1 MLLTPDEFRRWPR
14 KAVTLLGMSGV
25 GKTTLAARLPKSSWF
40 HFSGDYRIGT
50 RYLNE
55 PILDNIKLHMMR
67 DPFLRNLLRSDSIY
81 IQHNITVENLEPIS
95 AFLGKLGDPAR
106 GGLPLAE
113 FQRRQ
118 RLHLAAETAA
128 MCDVADFLDKAKD
141 IYGYDHFLND
151 AGGSVCEIDDEGMLG
166 VLAKHT
172 LVLYLRAGDD
182 MEQELI
188 RRAQANPKP
197 LYYRADFL
205 EPRLAAY
212 LQEQGLAGDAQVDP
226 DHFVRWI
233 FPHLVQHR
241 RPRYERIAAQYG
253 YTVEAAA
260 LGALRDEQDFIAL
273 VCDAIAR
280 RGD

>member
-1 MLLTPDEFRRWPR
+1 MFLTQAEFRKWPH

-25 GKTTLAARLPKSSWF
+25 GKTVLANRLPKSSWF

-50 RYLNE
+50 RYLGE
-55 PILDNIKLHMMR
+55 PIMDNIKRQAMQV
-67 DPFLRNLLRSDSIY
+67 PFLRDLLRSDSIY
-81 IQHNITVENLEPIS
+81 IGSNITVNNLEPIS
-95 AFLGKLGDPAR
+95 AFLGKVGDPAR
-106 GGLPLAE
+106 GGLPLPE

-118 RLHLAAETAA
+118 QLHLAAETAA
-128 MCDVADFLDKAKD
+128 MKDVADFIDKGRD

-151 AGGSVCEIDDEGMLG
+151 AGGSVCEIDDEAMLQ
-166 VLAKHT
+166 VLAGHT

-212 LQEQGLAGDAQVDP
+212 LKEQGLASDAQVDP
-226 DHFVRWI
+226 DHFVGWI

-241 RPRYERIAAQYG
+241 RPRYERIARQYG
-253 YTVEAAA
+253 YTVDAAT
-260 LGALRDEQDFIAL
+260 LDSLRDEQDFIAM
-273 VCDAIAR
+273 VCAAIGR
-280 RGD
+280 RAA